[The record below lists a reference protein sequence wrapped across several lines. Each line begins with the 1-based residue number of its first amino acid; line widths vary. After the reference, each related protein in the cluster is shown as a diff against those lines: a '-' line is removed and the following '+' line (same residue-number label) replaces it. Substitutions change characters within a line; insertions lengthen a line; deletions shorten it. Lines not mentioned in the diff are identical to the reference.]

1 MNATHVFRQMLPATL
16 VALGLALG
24 PAAMAAQNPNL
35 PPEKS
40 QGTVVYRSGGIGEDE
55 SMAMRKIA
63 ANYPL
68 ELEFVQKVPGGHQE
82 YVADQDVVIKYHV
95 GRTVLHT
102 RVGGPFLLAAAG
114 ISITADTSKACYVC
128 TRGADCKC
136 GTILDKLG
144 KCHCRKDLTQVT

>member
-40 QGTVVYRSGGIGEDE
+40 QGTVAYRSGGIGEDE

-68 ELEFVQKVPGGHQE
+68 ELEFVQKIPGGHQE
-82 YVADQDVVIKYHV
+82 YVADQDVVIKDHV

-102 RVGGPFLLAAAG
+102 RVGGPFLLARLPAGRYTIAA
-114 ISITADTSKACYVC
+114 T
-128 TRGADCKC
+128 
-136 GTILDKLG
+136 LDG
-144 KCHCRKDLTQVT
+144 KSLERVATLEPRQHERVVFTW